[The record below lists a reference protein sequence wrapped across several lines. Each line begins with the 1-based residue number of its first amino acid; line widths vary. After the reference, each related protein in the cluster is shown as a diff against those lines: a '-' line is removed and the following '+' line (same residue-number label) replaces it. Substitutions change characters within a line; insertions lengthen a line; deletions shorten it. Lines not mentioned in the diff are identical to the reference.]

1 MAQLDQDSIWKIVK
15 EIRKSFLSR
24 HLNPEC
30 GEDYVVTDHYI
41 SGNIDHFAKELK
53 LSPSSIPRENVSHQ
67 TFETAGEIYAY
78 LNYCPPN
85 LGKISKNKT
94 NRS

>member
-1 MAQLDQDSIWKIVK
+1 MAQLDQENIWKIVK
-15 EIRKSFLSR
+15 KIRKSFLSK
-24 HLNPEC
+24 HSNPIC
-30 GEDYVVTDHYI
+30 EDYIGLTANYI
-41 SGNIDHFAKELK
+41 IENIDHLSEELK